1 MSKVR
6 EIPIIF
12 DDGTIVKKK
21 KIERDQS
28 TRTSEIIIEINK
40 DGRHPNL
47 RK

>member
-6 EIPIIF
+6 KIPIIF
-12 DDGTIVKKK
+12 DDGTIVTKKN
-21 KIERDQS
+21 ERDQT
-28 TRTSEIIIEINK
+28 TRISEIIIEINK

>member
-21 KIERDQS
+21 NERDQT
-28 TRTSEIIIEINK
+28 TRISEIIIEINK

>member
-12 DDGTIVKKK
+12 DDGTIDKKK
-21 KIERDQS
+21 NERDQT
-28 TRTSEIIIEINK
+28 TRISEIIIEINK
-40 DGRHPNL
+40 DGRHPNG